1 MKWFAVLI
9 HFLFFSQV
17 VAQSSLSKYEA
28 DLGDLYSGTQRYV
41 DIGIE
46 NNSSSPVYVL
56 RIEQSPRVVYKL
68 SAELVPANSFV
79 TLRVQVNPTEKGTFE
94 QGCNVFMS
102 DRNGPLTFMIKGNVV
117 QLPVNNYATT
127 ACPDFN
133 SSPAAAKPSSLTIIT
148 KDKETNEVLA
158 STKVVIIRNGEPAGA
173 WVTGK
178 RGSFNLSIPSGYFYF
193 LATSTGYLNK
203 EAGVYV
209 GPEISEI
216 TIPLTRDPNY
226 TIPDLAYTP
235 PADSS
240 VALTVDEAKEILTEN
255 VPITDKLAV
264 FNPAL
269 SEISE
274 TNFDQEFFRP
284 LNIEFVI
291 DISSSMK
298 QNDKMELMKYSLNQL
313 VSQLRPVDRMGIV
326 TYSDQADVFQVSTL
340 GDRKEVIS
348 KAVSELKPQG
358 MTAGGRGIKMGYRQ
372 LMLNY
377 DPAKTNMVIIITDG
391 AFNKDSDDY
400 QKTVRK
406 YAKKGIIFSVVGIQ
420 AKEKDEIQM
429 TEAAAFGAGRYISI
443 HQLSDAQDKLFQEI
457 RIASFKPKP

>member
-1 MKWFAVLI
+1 MKWFVILI
-9 HFLFFSQV
+9 HFLFLSQV
-17 VAQSSLSKYEA
+17 VGQSSLSKYEA

-46 NNSSSPVYVL
+46 NNSSSPIYVL

-102 DRNGPLTFMIKGNVV
+102 DRNGPLTFVIKGNVI

-133 SSPAAAKPSSLTIIT
+133 SSPVAAKPSSLTIIT

-193 LATSTGYLNK
+193 LATSAGYLNK

-209 GPEISEI
+209 GPEINEI

-226 TIPDLAYTP
+226 IFPDAVYYP

-255 VPITDKLAV
+255 TANTDTLAV

-274 TNFDQEFFRP
+274 TNFDLEFFKP

-348 KAVSELKPQG
+348 KAVSEL
-358 MTAGGRGIKMGYRQ
+358 
-372 LMLNY
+372 
-377 DPAKTNMVIIITDG
+377 
-391 AFNKDSDDY
+391 
-400 QKTVRK
+400 
-406 YAKKGIIFSVVGIQ
+406 
-420 AKEKDEIQM
+420 
-429 TEAAAFGAGRYISI
+429 
-443 HQLSDAQDKLFQEI
+443 
-457 RIASFKPKP
+457 